1 MKAIYINLDPYLAAF
16 AAWLKGGKVG
26 PAPHVDPLPL
36 AVTIPLGEEAAL
48 LIPGVNGTN
57 ATYQVDDVAL
67 ITDPTGSSHPGE
79 SELTT
84 DRFRGLSRYPAADED
99 FPQDY
104 TVRSLAGG
112 STTLNITIS
121 DTDETAST
129 SLAFTVLVRRES
141 ASGPVDLVDFTPPA
155 AAPSAADIKSAL
167 VEAGDGALAG
177 VSLGGAILV
186 TLGDGMQVS
195 EATQIG
201 EAGPLIQGSDVETA
215 LGVGSASA

>member
-155 AAPSAADIKSAL
+155 SAPTTAQINAALGGTGAEEVAPLADVL
-167 VEAGDGALAG
+167 LNGAKWILAG
-177 VSLGGAILV
+177 ETEPSSIYDTAP
-186 TLGDGMQVS
+186 GDT
-195 EATQIG
+195 TQAANLSMTS
-201 EAGPLIQGSDVETA
+201 AGS
-215 LGVGSASA
+215 